1 VESYLLNDSES
12 SHQLIPDTI
21 VEQDG
26 TTLMRRTHI
35 TEQQTQTP
43 VINPKPTP
51 QIETNANVKKC
62 HFTGFSNLEI
72 VLLFTIATITT
83 LLFYFEISDIIY
95 NVYKISI
102 RKTYH

>member
-1 VESYLLNDSES
+1 VESFLLNDSES
-12 SHQLIPDTI
+12 SHQLIQDTI

>member
-1 VESYLLNDSES
+1 MDSYLLNDSES

-21 VEQDG
+21 AEQDG

-35 TEQQTQTP
+35 AERQTQTT
-43 VINPKPTP
+43 VIYPQQTP
-51 QIETNANVKKC
+51 QIGTNANVKKC

-95 NVYKISI
+95 NVYKTSI
-102 RKTYH
+102 RKPYY